1 MSTYSVSGF
10 AKLYDL
16 NAVKAQLAGMQER
29 ESPALRRLYD
39 TMIRKGDTRWLTG
52 PTTETDLDALAQICP
67 NFELVVRD
75 LKKYIALALYGNQPF
90 NFMPILLAG
99 DPGVG
104 KTHFARLLAS
114 YLKTEYQY
122 ISMAS
127 VSAGFILSG
136 SASTWAGAKTG
147 KVASAL
153 VNGSVANPLILLDEM
168 DKASGSHQHDP
179 LGSLYQLFERDTA
192 KGFVDEFLDV
202 PLDASNVI
210 WVGTANN
217 LKSIPAPILSRM
229 AVYEVPAPTSAQA
242 AVIVGNLYSRL
253 IEENG
258 WQFDPVL
265 SDDVISKLATVS
277 PREMRK
283 QILDALGSARLSGR
297 TAIIPEDV
305 ELRARTGARSIGF
318 HA

>member
-1 MSTYSVSGF
+1 M
-10 AKLYDL
+10 
-16 NAVKAQLAGMQER
+16 
-29 ESPALRRLYD
+29 
-39 TMIRKGDTRWLTG
+39 
-52 PTTETDLDALAQICP
+52 
-67 NFELVVRD
+67 
-75 LKKYIALALYGNQPF
+75 
-90 NFMPILLAG
+90 
-99 DPGVG
+99 
-104 KTHFARLLAS
+104 
-114 YLKTEYQY
+114 KTEYQY

-153 VNGSVANPLILLDEM
+153 VNGSVANPLILLDEL

-192 KGFVDEFLDV
+192 KSFVDEFLDV

-217 LKSIPAPILSRM
+217 LNSIPAPILSRM

-253 IEENG
+253 LEENG

-305 ELRARTGARSIGF
+305 ELRVRTGARSIGF
-318 HA
+318 HS